1 MTISLDYACYLAYRM
16 SAYVLMNLGDDV
28 AMAAFMF
35 T

>member
-1 MTISLDYACYLAYRM
+1 MNISQDYAWYLVYRL

-35 T
+35 C

>member
-1 MTISLDYACYLAYRM
+1 MSFDVQYAWYLAYRV

>member
-1 MTISLDYACYLAYRM
+1 MGLNLEYASYLMYRLAAYL
-16 SAYVLMNLGDDV
+16 LMNLGEDV